1 MSTLGSIWRNY
12 TIEFSTA
19 QKVVI
24 GVVLAFIVC
33 VALLAIVLLI
43 LEMTQ

>member
-1 MSTLGSIWRNY
+1 MGTLTNIWKNY

-24 GVVLAFIVC
+24 GVVLAFIMC

-43 LEMTQ
+43 MEMTQ